1 MSAGTVVALV
11 ILGLALPTLIIL
23 SISYIDDYLWQ
34 RRRNQRKEHFR
45 QLQAK
50 IERDAEDASYAM
62 FQEAV
67 RHGYDPKNR
76 SGADNSRQK
85 NNRGDSSKGG
95 DGSVL

>member
-1 MSAGTVVALV
+1 MSVGTVVALV

-23 SISYIDDYLWQ
+23 SISYIDDYFWQ

-67 RHGYDPKNR
+67 RHGYDPKNH
-76 SGADNSRQK
+76 NSRQK
-85 NNRGDSSKGG
+85 NKRGDSSRRGRW
-95 DGSVL
+95 